1 LRACASLPSVDGC
14 GSLLSVSR
22 STIARW
28 LMPEQRLE
36 VPDEEAAKEWREA
49 YYALGDL
56 VQIAGR
62 INQATLTAVMDAQAR
77 AEIALERAKAR
88 VREASAG

>member
-1 LRACASLPSVDGC
+1 
-14 GSLLSVSR
+14 
-22 STIARW
+22 
-28 LMPEQRLE
+28 MPEQRLE

-62 INQATLTAVMDAQAR
+62 INQATLTAVMDAHPR
-77 AEIALERAKAR
+77 LALERAKAR